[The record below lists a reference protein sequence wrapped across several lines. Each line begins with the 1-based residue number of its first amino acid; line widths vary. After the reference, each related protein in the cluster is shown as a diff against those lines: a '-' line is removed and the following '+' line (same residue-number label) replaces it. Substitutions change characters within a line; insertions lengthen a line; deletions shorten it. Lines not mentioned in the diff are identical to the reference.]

1 MKARLIVVALCSLI
15 FMTHVAVAKNK
26 RATRATAAPVA
37 PPSFPLHDLID
48 ISQPDGIIAHL
59 LAFQPPIPL
68 GPVDVLKAY
77 EDGMTLIAQRL
88 SADLI
93 SISQANIA
101 RQITRDEAEYLILE
115 RYQVAMMQHEVLSAL
130 HDSLEHDVAQTP
142 IIRSARGRSSDTAV
156 VVQPPSWSGQVRL
169 Q

>member
-1 MKARLIVVALCSLI
+1 MKSRLMVVALCSLI
-15 FMTHVAVAKNK
+15 SMPHVAVAKNK
-26 RATRATAAPVA
+26 RATRATAAQVA
-37 PPSFPLHDLID
+37 PPSIPLHDLAD
-48 ISQPDGIIAHL
+48 ISRPDGVIARV
-59 LAFQPPIPL
+59 LAFQPTIPL

-77 EDGMTLIAQRL
+77 EDGMTLIAQQL

-130 HDSLEHDVAQTP
+130 HDSLEHEVAQTP
-142 IIRSARGRSSDTAV
+142 IRPSRSRSPDTAV
-156 VVQPPSWSGQVRL
+156 VVQLPSWSGQVRL

>member
-1 MKARLIVVALCSLI
+1 VKMKSRLMVVAALCSLV
-15 FMTHVAVAKNK
+15 FMPYIAVAQKPRVG
-26 RATRATAAPVA
+26 RAGEAALT
-37 PPSFPLHDLID
+37 PPSLPLHDLAD
-48 ISQPDGIIAHL
+48 ISRPDGIIARL

-77 EDGMTLIAQRL
+77 EDGMTLIAERL

-93 SISQANIA
+93 SISQANVA

-130 HDSLEHDVAQTP
+130 HNSLEHDLAQTP
-142 IIRSARGRSSDTAV
+142 KRPGRVSSSDTAV
-156 VVQPPSWSGQVRL
+156 NVQPPSGQVRP

>member
-1 MKARLIVVALCSLI
+1 MKSRLMVVALCSLI
-15 FMTHVAVAKNK
+15 FMPHVAVAKNK
-26 RATRATAAPVA
+26 RATRASATPVA
-37 PPSFPLHDLID
+37 PPSFPLHDLAD
-48 ISQPDGIIAHL
+48 ISQPNGIIAHL
-59 LAFQPPIPL
+59 LEFQPPMPL

-93 SISQANIA
+93 SISQANTA
-101 RQITRDEAEYLILE
+101 HQITRDEAEYLILE

-142 IIRSARGRSSDTAV
+142 IRPSRGRSSDTAV
-156 VVQPPSWSGQVRL
+156 VVQSPSLSGQVRL